1 MLISRPIAV
10 LLSAGLITGCAVGPD
25 YKKPDLTF
33 SDQYIGQVQLEKRK
47 AQSDCELANADFATW
62 WDGFS
67 DPLLSRYVRLALEQ
81 NLDIAQAN
89 ARIVQAKSGLG
100 VSHAA
105 LLPSANVNSQAI
117 RNHQSL
123 ETPLGQVLNSTPG
136 YNRNANLYEA
146 NLNASWE
153 LDIFGGLR
161 REQEAAVAEYQ
172 AAKAGE
178 TATRLAVAAQTSDIY
193 ITIRGLQS
201 RLDIS
206 RKQLETQQQLLS
218 KVNMLYSKGLA
229 PRLQVQQ
236 VKGALAQVKAVIPV
250 LETALDVSMN
260 ALDVMLGVA
269 PGTYRAEMS
278 EVRPIPVAPQISS
291 IGSPADLLRR
301 RPDLIVAER
310 RLAAANAK
318 IGVAVSEYYP
328 KLALSALIGSSTA
341 ISGGNLFSSA
351 ANQATGVLGLR
362 WRLFDFARINAQ
374 IVQAKGQ
381 EAEALATYRQ
391 SALRATED
399 VENAISA
406 LVKREEQ
413 TEVLLEGEHSLS
425 QARKSAFSAYRKGV
439 VSLIEV
445 LHADENLLKIS
456 DAKVQAQTE
465 SARSAVAAFKALGGG
480 WEENSMISLSSNVL
494 NMANSDTFTKQQ

>member
-1 MLISRPIAV
+1 MFIFRTIAV
-10 LLSAGLITGCAVGPD
+10 LLSAGLITGCAVGLD
-25 YKKPDLTF
+25 YIKPDIAFPDKYFGEAT
-33 SDQYIGQVQLEKRK
+33 
-47 AQSDCELANADFATW
+47 LANRSALSNADLATW
-62 WDGFS
+62 WGGFG
-67 DPLLSRYVRLALEQ
+67 DPELSRYVLLALKQ
-81 NLDIAQAN
+81 NLDIAQAT
-89 ARIVQAKSGLG
+89 ARIAQAKSGLG
-100 VSHAA
+100 SAHAA
-105 LLPSANVNSQAI
+105 LLPSGNVNAQAI

-123 ETPLGQVLNSTPG
+123 ESPLGQVLNSTPG
-136 YNRNANLYEA
+136 YDRNANIYEA

-172 AAKAGE
+172 AAKAGAI
-178 TATRLAVAAQTSDIY
+178 ATRLAVAAQASDIY

-201 RLDIS
+201 RLDIL

-218 KVNMLYSKGLA
+218 KVSMLYSKGLA

-236 VKGALAQVKAVIPV
+236 VEGAVAQVKATIPV

-269 PGTYRAEMS
+269 PGTYRTELGK
-278 EVRPIPVAPQISS
+278 VGPIPVAPQISS
-291 IGSPADLLRR
+291 MGSPADLLRR

-328 KLALSALIGSSTA
+328 KLALSALIGSATA
-341 ISGGNLFSSA
+341 ISGGNLFSSV
-351 ANQATGVLGLR
+351 ANQAAGVVGLR
-362 WRLFDFARINAQ
+362 WRLFDFARIDAQ
-374 IVQAKGQ
+374 IDQAKGQ
-381 EAEALATYRQ
+381 EAEALAAYRQ
-391 SALRATED
+391 ATLRATED

-413 TEVLLEGEHSLS
+413 TEALLQGEQSLS
-425 QARKSAFSAYRKGV
+425 QARNSSFTAYQKGV

-445 LHADENLLKIS
+445 LHADDNLLKTS
-456 DAKVQAQTE
+456 DAKAQAQTE

-480 WEENSMISLSSNVL
+480 WEESTSNVSSTAIHTL
-494 NMANSDTFTKQQ
+494 TKQQ

>member
-1 MLISRPIAV
+1 MLISRRIVV

-25 YKKPDLTF
+25 YKKPDLPL
-33 SDQYIGQVQLEKRK
+33 SSQYLGEATLENRN
-47 AQSDCELANADFATW
+47 AVSNADLATW
-62 WDGFS
+62 WDGFG
-67 DPLLSRYVRLALEQ
+67 DPQLSRYVLLALEQ
-81 NLDIAQAN
+81 NLDIAQAT
-89 ARIVQAKSGLG
+89 ARIVQAKSGIDAA
-100 VSHAA
+100 HAA
-105 LLPSANVNSQAI
+105 LLPSANVNAQAI

-123 ETPLGQVLNSTPG
+123 ETPLGQLLNSTPS
-136 YNRNANLYEA
+136 YDRNANLYEA

-161 REQEAAVAEYQ
+161 REQEAALAEYQ
-172 AAKAGE
+172 AAKAGAI
-178 TATRLAVAAQTSDIY
+178 ATRLAVAAQTSDIY

-206 RKQLETQQQLLS
+206 RKQLETQQQLLA
-218 KVNMLYSKGLA
+218 KVNMLYSRGLA

-236 VKGALAQVKAVIPV
+236 LEGAVAQVKAVIPV

-269 PGTYRAEMS
+269 PGTYRVELGKVS
-278 EVRPIPVAPQISS
+278 PIPVAPQISS

-328 KLALSALIGSSTA
+328 KLALSALIGSATA

-351 ANQATGVLGLR
+351 ANQASGVVGLR
-362 WRLFDFARINAQ
+362 WRLFDFARIDAQ
-374 IVQAKGQ
+374 IDQAKGQ
-381 EAEALATYRQ
+381 EAEMLAAYRQ
-391 SALRATED
+391 AALRATED

-413 TEVLLEGEHSLS
+413 TEALLQGEQSLS
-425 QARKSAFSAYRKGV
+425 QARKSSFVAYQKGV

-445 LHADENLLKIS
+445 LHADENLLRTS
-456 DAKVQAQTE
+456 DAKAQAQTE

-480 WEENSMISLSSNVL
+480 WEDSNVTSHSSNVSST
-494 NMANSDTFTKQQ
+494 ANTDTISKQ